1 MQTDANDR
9 RTDDEAS
16 TAAPALL
23 DEGALRSVAID
34 LVGRPP
40 TAEERERW
48 VGEPRADL
56 VAALLATEEAW
67 DHWLGEQLYYFMLI
81 DQFRPVGTSLDE
93 LPRLLAARAM
103 PPRDALHRIALS
115 TSFDLRNPGADTFVT
130 VVMEQFCGI
139 EVQESRREL
148 ELGKRAY
155 DGERARFL
163 GEEAS
168 TQSDVVRIA
177 ARHGD
182 AAEHF
187 VAREHERL
195 TGRPV
200 PKRDLKRVARRV
212 HREPKEA
219 FDLYPEWLASE
230 AYGARIRD
238 GRPVPNHTWV
248 RMIHHDLGRPAPSD
262 EDVESLRSALDGL
275 GDPAPLRS
283 AFLRIA
289 LAAKDADVPT
299 VTNQAE
305 AEAFVKGAFQRLLG
319 RPPTPD
325 EARAFRAAALE
336 EDGPRTILYVLMT
349 SEEYERP

>member
-67 DHWLGEQLYYFMLI
+67 DHWLGEQ
-81 DQFRPVGTSLDE
+81 
-93 LPRLLAARAM
+93 
-103 PPRDALHRIALS
+103 PRDALHRIALS

-283 AFLRIA
+283 AILRMA

-305 AEAFVKGAFQRLLG
+305 AEVFVKGAFQRLLG